1 MATEV
6 RLVRLADAS
15 AEGHEATPRYTVAM
29 RPISIRFSDEL
40 YQRLKRRADREGEPL
55 STLAQQAVDEWLRT
69 VEHPGVVFRDG
80 PTGRRAGLAA
90 GPDIWE
96 VAAVLGEQ
104 RGSPEKRIATTATH
118 LGLSIRQVEIAAD
131 YWAAHRAEIDARVA
145 ANIEAAE
152 RELAA
157 WETRRAILG
166 A

>member
-1 MATEV
+1 
-6 RLVRLADAS
+6 
-15 AEGHEATPRYTVAM
+15 M

-40 YQRLKRRADREGEPL
+40 HRRLKQRAEQVGEPL
-55 STLAQQAVDEWLRT
+55 SSLAQLAVDEWLRM

-80 PTGRRAGLAA
+80 PTGRRAALAA
-90 GPDIWE
+90 GPDVWE
-96 VAAVLGEQ
+96 VAAVLAQ
-104 RGSPEKRIATTATH
+104 QKGSPDKRLAATATH
-118 LGLSIRQVEIAAD
+118 LGLPVRQVEIAAD

-157 WETRRAILG
+157 WEGRQALLG